1 MTQKREDY
9 DHHAF
14 FDEFRC
20 GVVGRHANERV
31 ANTTEI
37 AGNSARERQRSKIKD
52 DTREENEKREER
64 KLTTDSGGY
73 THPRIYNPLRYDN
86 KRMFSYI
93 EIYLR
98 ILPTFLFLFVKTFIK
113 EKKLIDIKISFFLF
127 IRSILSALSLY
138 STNFFRTF
146 SRETRVIDRRT
157 TSLISS
163 TPSRSGDKIFPS
175 FF

>member
-1 MTQKREDY
+1 M
-9 DHHAF
+9 
-14 FDEFRC
+14 
-20 GVVGRHANERV
+20 

-98 ILPTFLFLFVKTFIK
+98 ILPTLLFLFVKTFIK

-127 IRSILSALSLY
+127 IRWDRFFQPFRCTRRISFAPFRERLALSIVERPHSFLLLPRGQE
-138 STNFFRTF
+138 TRF
-146 SRETRVIDRRT
+146 SRHFFEQWMSIIFFAIINVSH
-157 TSLISS
+157 SL
-163 TPSRSGDKIFPS
+163 KCY
-175 FF
+175 